1 MKTKTR
7 NILTGAAVAVLLGG
21 AFGGVGALG
30 FAKGAA
36 EEAAGTKSLTGFTCP
51 GASVFIATDGSDTK
65 QMRFQINLTAAQAAY
80 AGEGKTAGV
89 VVLPYDIYKAN
100 GVTALTKDTTGV
112 ATADV
117 SALWE
122 ENAEGGYSS
131 YAYLDTKLIPSGQ
144 ENRMLVARG
153 YIEDGE
159 NIYYTEEVKAS
170 MAYVAWQNYNKEEFS
185 AYREVLKS
193 YMGPYTLTY
202 GTGEN
207 EKIGNLYYGDEI
219 TLPEKVGDYSVEA
232 WYWDSACTDKI
243 VLDDYATG
251 SMQIYYEL
259 KKVSVSGTI
268 TAPDGVD
275 VTKTIIYANGKDTG
289 AMVETNGNFTIRL
302 SINAAYDLTFENG
315 DYIAF
320 ADGVEVSESGTEA
333 VNVTLKKNTYAVGD
347 YKNVKTSS
355 VSYDKNAALDGTV
368 KVSGVANNYTVVL
381 PNVATSKAAEYNF
394 QMRGFTWNETE
405 SIANEMYYGFGFT
418 NGKNVVRFS
427 FSRWE
432 FLAVNVDGTEIV
444 YKGYSK
450 DNYGGW
456 GSYGSR
462 TYKMI
467 RTNDAI
473 NLYVNNIIGLTITA
487 EGITLPSK
495 VTVSSGG
502 ANATAIKNAIASK
515 FIGAEKEVAPL
526 LYYASKNSVACGA
539 TYMCSIVKYVSVSGT
554 ISAAESVDLTATTLK
569 VDGISTP
576 VTVQADGSYTA
587 NITEGTH
594 SLVFE
599 NSDYVAFA
607 DGVEAVSDVVGLNV
621 TLKKNAYMVG
631 DYKNF
636 KNSTDVTYD
645 KNKALDGVIT
655 VSGTTKSYA
664 LALPN
669 SATTESA
676 EFNIRINGYTWNG
689 TESIRNEMSYGFGFT
704 NGDSV
709 LKISFSYWEFLDVVI
724 DGKAIRYSGVNKTNF
739 GGFGY
744 YGRNY
749 KIVRTTESIKVY
761 VNDKIALTVTS
772 EGITT
777 PSTVKAVNSTNATAI
792 KNLIVENFIGEGKD
806 AALILC
812 HDSKNSVDCG
822 ATYTCSITKN

>member
-36 EEAAGTKSLTGFTCP
+36 EEAAVTKSLTGFTCP

-65 QMRFQINLTAAQAAY
+65 QMRFQINLTATQAAY

-193 YMGPYTLTY
+193 YMGPYTLAY

-207 EKIGNLYYGDEI
+207 EIIGNLYYGDKI

-289 AMVETNGNFTIRL
+289 ATVETNGNFTIRL

-315 DYIAF
+315 GYIAF

-381 PNVATSKAAEYNF
+381 PNAATSEAAEYNF
-394 QMRGFTWNETE
+394 QMRYFTWNETAG
-405 SIANEMYYGFGFT
+405 IADEMYYGFGFT

-554 ISAAESVDLTATTLK
+554 ISAAEGVDLTATTLK

-576 VTVQADGSYTA
+576 VTVQADGSYTVML
-587 NITEGTH
+587 TEGAHT
-594 SLVFE
+594 LAFE
-599 NSDYVAFA
+599 NGSRAATKEVTIVSGENIVDVTLIDGTWLAGNYGSVASNNTPELNESGVYTVSGQNQLMLFPNTATSKAFEYTVQVSNVTRGDNDDTFGICLTDGNYVLTVACRRWVYAVNLSNKAGNGWIAYYNGGAEAGTMKFIVSGEKIESYLGSKLLFTFTKDGYTTALGRVSWDVSNTGFETNYAKTAGFFA
-607 DGVEAVSDVVGLNV
+607 DGAKLACGISTAGCKTNNV
-621 TLKKNAYMVG
+621 T
-631 DYKNF
+631 
-636 KNSTDVTYD
+636 
-645 KNKALDGVIT
+645 
-655 VSGTTKSYA
+655 
-664 LALPN
+664 
-669 SATTESA
+669 
-676 EFNIRINGYTWNG
+676 
-689 TESIRNEMSYGFGFT
+689 
-704 NGDSV
+704 
-709 LKISFSYWEFLDVVI
+709 
-724 DGKAIRYSGVNKTNF
+724 
-739 GGFGY
+739 
-744 YGRNY
+744 
-749 KIVRTTESIKVY
+749 
-761 VNDKIALTVTS
+761 
-772 EGITT
+772 
-777 PSTVKAVNSTNATAI
+777 
-792 KNLIVENFIGEGKD
+792 
-806 AALILC
+806 
-812 HDSKNSVDCG
+812 

>member
-7 NILTGAAVAVLLGG
+7 NILTGAAIAVLLGG

-36 EEAAGTKSLTGFTCP
+36 EEAAVTKSLTGFTCP

-65 QMRFQINLTAAQAAY
+65 QMRFQINLTATQAAY

-193 YMGPYTLTY
+193 YMGPYTLAY

-207 EKIGNLYYGDEI
+207 EKIGNLYYGDKI

-289 AMVETNGNFTIRL
+289 ATVETNGNFTIRL

-315 DYIAF
+315 GYIAF

-381 PNVATSKAAEYNF
+381 PNAATSEAAEYNF
-394 QMRGFTWNETE
+394 QMRYFTWNETAG
-405 SIANEMYYGFGFT
+405 IADEMYYGFGFT

-502 ANATAIKNAIASK
+502 ANATAIKNAIASN

-539 TYMCSIVKYVSVSGT
+539 TYICSIAKYASVSGM
-554 ISAAESVDLTATTLK
+554 ISAAEGVDLTATTLK

-576 VTVQADGSYTA
+576 VTVQSDGSYTVML
-587 NITEGTH
+587 TEGAHT
-594 SLVFE
+594 LAFE
-599 NSDYVAFA
+599 NGSRAATKEVTIVIGENTVNVTLIDGTWLAGNYGSVASNNTPELNESGVYTVSGQNQLMLFPNTATSGAFEYTVQVSNVSRPKA
-607 DGVEAVSDVVGLNV
+607 DSGYGVAVSDGKYVLSVFV
-621 TLKKNAYMVG
+621 YE
-631 DYKNF
+631 
-636 KNSTDVTYD
+636 NSG
-645 KNKALDGVIT
+645 GVIANLN
-655 VSGTTKSYA
+655 TKAGPAYNA
-664 LALPN
+664 FYGNTL
-669 SATTESA
+669 T
-676 EFNIRINGYTWNG
+676 NIRSGGTVKFVVSSDKIEFYAGADCLFSFTKESFITPLSSLWN
-689 TESIRNEMSYGFGFT
+689 I
-704 NGDSV
+704 DS
-709 LKISFSYWEFLDVVI
+709 LTK
-724 DGKAIRYSGVNKTNF
+724 
-739 GGFGY
+739 
-744 YGRNY
+744 NY
-749 KIVRTTESIKVY
+749 KTAIAGFFAEGA
-761 VNDKIALTVTS
+761 KIACGISSGFNASVT
-772 EGITT
+772 
-777 PSTVKAVNSTNATAI
+777 
-792 KNLIVENFIGEGKD
+792 
-806 AALILC
+806 
-812 HDSKNSVDCG
+812 

>member
-36 EEAAGTKSLTGFTCP
+36 EEAAVTKSLTGFTCP

-122 ENAEGGYSS
+122 ENTEGGYSS
-131 YAYLDTKLIPSGQ
+131 YAYLDTKLIPLGQ
-144 ENRMLVARG
+144 ENRILVARG

-170 MAYVAWQNYNKEEFS
+170 MAYVAWQNYDKEEFS

-202 GTGEN
+202 GTGGN
-207 EKIGNLYYGDEI
+207 EKIDGLYYGDEI

-268 TAPDGVD
+268 TAPEGVD

-289 AMVETNGNFTIRL
+289 ATVEPNGNFTIRL

-320 ADGVEVSESGTEA
+320 ADGVEVSESGAEA
-333 VNVTLKKNTYAVGD
+333 VNVTLKKNTWLAGNYGSVVSNNTPELNESGVYTVSGQDQLMLFPYTATSEAFEYIVQVSNVSRPKDKADSGYGVAVSDGKYVLSVFVYESNGGVIANLSTKAGSAYNAFYRNTLTNIRVGGSVKFVVSSDKIEFYAGTD
-347 YKNVKTSS
+347 CLFTFTKESFTTPLSSLWNIDTLTAQYKTAIAGFFADGAKIACGISSGYNAS
-355 VSYDKNAALDGTV
+355 VS
-368 KVSGVANNYTVVL
+368 
-381 PNVATSKAAEYNF
+381 
-394 QMRGFTWNETE
+394 
-405 SIANEMYYGFGFT
+405 
-418 NGKNVVRFS
+418 
-427 FSRWE
+427 
-432 FLAVNVDGTEIV
+432 
-444 YKGYSK
+444 
-450 DNYGGW
+450 
-456 GSYGSR
+456 
-462 TYKMI
+462 
-467 RTNDAI
+467 
-473 NLYVNNIIGLTITA
+473 
-487 EGITLPSK
+487 
-495 VTVSSGG
+495 
-502 ANATAIKNAIASK
+502 
-515 FIGAEKEVAPL
+515 
-526 LYYASKNSVACGA
+526 A
-539 TYMCSIVKYVSVSGT
+539 TYACAVAKYVSVSGT
-554 ISAAESVDLTATTLK
+554 ISAAEGVDLTATTLK

-587 NITEGTH
+587 NIAEGTH

-676 EFNIRINGYTWNG
+676 EYNIRINGYTWNG

-749 KIVRTTESIKVY
+749 KIVRTTESIMVY

-777 PSTVKAVNSTNATAI
+777 PSTVKAVMNSTNATAI

>member
-7 NILTGAAVAVLLGG
+7 NILTGAAIAVLLGG

-36 EEAAGTKSLTGFTCP
+36 EETAGIKSLTGFTCP

-207 EKIGNLYYGDEI
+207 EKIGNLYYGDKI

-289 AMVETNGNFTIRL
+289 ATVETNGNFTIRL

-381 PNVATSKAAEYNF
+381 PNAATSEAAEYNF
-394 QMRGFTWNETE
+394 QMRYFTWNETA
-405 SIANEMYYGFGFT
+405 SIADEMYYGFGFT

-554 ISAAESVDLTATTLK
+554 ISAAEGVDLTATTLK

-576 VTVQADGSYTA
+576 VTVQADGSYTVML
-587 NITEGTH
+587 TEGAHT
-594 SLVFE
+594 LAFE
-599 NSDYVAFA
+599 NGSRAATKEVTIVIGENTANVTLIDGTWLAGNYGSVASNNTPELNESGVYTVSGQNRLMLFPNTASGEAFEYTVQVSNVSRPKA
-607 DGVEAVSDVVGLNV
+607 DSGYGVAVSDGKYVLSVFVYESSG
-621 TLKKNAYMVG
+621 
-631 DYKNF
+631 
-636 KNSTDVTYD
+636 
-645 KNKALDGVIT
+645 GVIANL
-655 VSGTTKSYA
+655 STKA
-664 LALPN
+664 G
-669 SATTESA
+669 SAYNTFYRNTLT
-676 EFNIRINGYTWNG
+676 NIRSGG
-689 TESIRNEMSYGFGFT
+689 TVKFVVSSDKIEFYAGADCLFSFT
-704 NGDSV
+704 KDAFTTSLTNLGWGDS
-709 LKISFSYWEFLDVVI
+709 LTK
-724 DGKAIRYSGVNKTNF
+724 
-739 GGFGY
+739 
-744 YGRNY
+744 NY
-749 KIVRTTESIKVY
+749 KTAIAGFFAEGA
-761 VNDKIALTVTS
+761 KIACGISSGFNASVT
-772 EGITT
+772 
-777 PSTVKAVNSTNATAI
+777 
-792 KNLIVENFIGEGKD
+792 
-806 AALILC
+806 
-812 HDSKNSVDCG
+812 

>member
-7 NILTGAAVAVLLGG
+7 NILAGAAVAVLLGG

-36 EEAAGTKSLTGFTCP
+36 EEAAVTKSLTGFTCP

-65 QMRFQINLTAAQAAY
+65 QMRFQINLTATQAAY

-193 YMGPYTLTY
+193 YMGPYTLAY

-207 EKIGNLYYGDEI
+207 EKIGNLYYGDKI

-289 AMVETNGNFTIRL
+289 ATVETNGNFTIRL

-315 DYIAF
+315 GYIAF

-333 VNVTLKKNTYAVGD
+333 VNVTLKKNTWLAGNYG
-347 YKNVKTSS
+347 S
-355 VSYDKNAALDGTV
+355 VASNNTPELNESGVYT
-368 KVSGVANNYTVVL
+368 VSGQDQL
-381 PNVATSKAAEYNF
+381 LLFPNTATSEAFEYIVQVSNVSRPKEKADSGYGVAVSDGKYVLSVF
-394 QMRGFTWNETE
+394 VYE
-405 SIANEMYYGFGFT
+405 SNGGVIANLSTKAGSAYNAFYRNTLT
-418 NGKNVVRFS
+418 NIRAGGAVKFVVSSDKIEFYAGADCLFS
-427 FSRWE
+427 FTKESFITPLSSLWNIDS
-432 FLAVNVDGTEIV
+432 LTKN
-444 YKGYSK
+444 YK
-450 DNYGGW
+450 
-456 GSYGSR
+456 
-462 TYKMI
+462 T
-467 RTNDAI
+467 AI
-473 NLYVNNIIGLTITA
+473 AGFFA
-487 EGITLPSK
+487 EGAKIACGI
-495 VTVSSGG
+495 SSGF
-502 ANATAIKNAIASK
+502 NA
-515 FIGAEKEVAPL
+515 
-526 LYYASKNSVACGA
+526 SVTA
-539 TYMCSIVKYVSVSGT
+539 TYACAVAKYVSVSGM

-587 NITEGTH
+587 NIAEGTH

-676 EFNIRINGYTWNG
+676 ESNIRINGYTWNE